1 MSFLP
6 FFLVKPPYRIISF
19 DGGGIYGYFTTLML
33 RKLCERNP
41 TFLNGCD
48 GTIFAGISAGALI
61 ALALAKE
68 KCPRDA
74 IMSGEIEAMFHDY
87 RLYSNLDPVTA
98 IGSLVGLSS
107 WCSGPLMKDFCQ
119 EKWGLLSLGDLPQ
132 RVLISTFDFIGP
144 NDEMSKRKW
153 GPRNFRNFG
162 EDDQSGVSAAFIAY
176 GATAPATY
184 RPVDGGISDAGY
196 FAINPAMGAT
206 TLICSLGPQEREFWR
221 IGAIVYVSI
230 AEILK
235 QVQLLHQLVIIP
247 DSDLDYGL
255 IVDSIHT
262 NEATVRL
269 ELGNMKNLFREMIG
283 IGYNL
288 ETTELL
294 LGLIRQLDVVV
305 DSELFDCTYP
315 STMDAGAVLQCTQ
328 KNIHGCLQLWDLTV
342 QSPTFP
348 AETPWHLVWRQTRQQ
363 IHEGFFGA
371 PARNLSGFF
380 QMIELPRT
388 NDDQARLL
396 IIASENLIQN
406 TQGLF
411 VAAMAQTPDR
421 SKHTQ
426 AFSMGTGTFIPGYF
440 LRNFDLGWL
449 NINLMPT
456 NIQEQTYG
464 QPPWYLMIDPS
475 VESTNKQAHELL
487 GDNFI
492 RFSPNVVKFPVPN
505 MVISLYLSRFE
516 VFRRPILEGIKAKA
530 EEVADHEYNIAHH
543 WLKKKL
549 WLAENLPVHKGAI
562 V

>member
-6 FFLVKPPYRIISF
+6 FYMVKPPYRVISF

-33 RKLCERNP
+33 RQLCERNP
-41 TFLNGCD
+41 SFLNGKD
-48 GTIFAGISAGALI
+48 DTIFAGISAGALI

-68 KCPRDA
+68 QCPRDA

-98 IGSLVGLSS
+98 IGSIVGLSS

-119 EKWGLLSLGDLPQ
+119 EKWGVLSLGELPQ

-144 NDEMSKRKW
+144 DDEMSKRKW

-206 TLICSLGPQEREFWR
+206 TLICAMGPEEREFWR
-221 IGAIVYVSI
+221 SGAVSHLAI
-230 AEILK
+230 AE
-235 QVQLLHQLVIIP
+235 LLAQIKVLHELVITGG
-247 DSDLDYGL
+247 DSSGYGR
-255 IVDSIHT
+255 IREIMR
-262 NEATVRL
+262 ATQSVVRG
-269 ELGNMKNLFREMIG
+269 ELTHMKNLFKEMITV
-283 IGYNL
+283 GYSL
-288 ETTELL
+288 ETTEMLMDL
-294 LGLIRQLDVVV
+294 IARIDTMIASGLFEC
-305 DSELFDCTYP
+305 SYPEHFDPNAILT
-315 STMDAGAVLQCTQ
+315 CTQ
-328 KNIHGCLQLWDLTV
+328 CNIRGCLQLWNLTV
-342 QSPTFP
+342 KSPIFP
-348 AETPWHLVWRQTRQQ
+348 AEEPWHRVWDQTWVQVHDDFFGSEERHTTGLFQMLASPRGDDNQTR
-363 IHEGFFGA
+363 
-371 PARNLSGFF
+371 
-380 QMIELPRT
+380 
-388 NDDQARLL
+388 LL
-396 IIASENLIQN
+396 VIASENLLQSVL
-406 TQGLF
+406 GLF

-475 VESTNKQAHELL
+475 IESTNTQAHELL
-487 GDNFI
+487 GDNFL
-492 RFSPNVVKFPVPN
+492 RFSPNVVKWPVPN

-516 VFRRPILEGIKAKA
+516 LFRKPILDGIKTKA
-530 EEVADHEYNIAHH
+530 NDVTESEYGRAS
-543 WLKKKL
+543 L
-549 WLAENLPVHKGAI
+549 WLERRGWTVERPQRPAGARD
-562 V
+562 